1 MGRKKGTYKIRKVLF
16 TYMLGIFL
24 ILSAMSQVVLAE
36 EEPSESVEEVQT
48 QEEVVENL
56 ESISIVQE
64 EMPEESE
71 NIQIILEE
79 IVDNED
85 SAMMATEEVSE
96 NEESTEITSEE
107 PNAEE
112 LINVEELDLG
122 DYMTEMIVGDKQLLV
137 VTVLP
142 MDVSEAKLSYDS
154 SNAEVA
160 TVNGMGRITALKK
173 GKTKITVT
181 CEEVSQSFELT
192 VKEVQNTEIE
202 VKELDLGDC
211 PKEIVIGTSQILSV
225 GVIPADATNVE
236 FKYESNNPNVASVN
250 ALGRLTGKTLGTAEI
265 TVSCGKVRQKFQVTV
280 IKDETK
286 EKVEVTDIEISDYEE
301 ELNVDSLLSL
311 SVTVLPKDATD
322 AEVTYKSS
330 NDQIATVNSSGE
342 VKGIAPGEV
351 IISISAGKI
360 TKEAKITV
368 KIATKG
374 IELNSD
380 YCVMKPNEIFQII
393 AQVQPADAPG
403 EITYK
408 SMNTKVAEVSDN
420 GVITAKACGNAVI
433 AVSNGDLQV
442 SVNVIVNEE
451 QIEHDLEEGNSNI
464 DSEKGKSFPHEVGVN
479 EYPIISAEMLKYF
492 YEKEK
497 VLTIRGEDYTIYLDG
512 KDIVNFENELETKLL
527 FSDENGGL
535 GITVNAKKKLCGKIT
550 IDISNKI
557 TDEKYLYLYNE
568 EKEKYQQIQSKDV
581 SLLCVDTAG
590 KYLVTNKKL
599 SGIHINMLLIL
610 VGCVAVI
617 IGGSVY
623 IGGKKKYWFW

>member
-16 TYMLGIFL
+16 TYMLGMLL
-24 ILSAMSQVVLAE
+24 ILSAMPQVVLAE

-85 SAMMATEEVSE
+85 SASMILEEVSEHEGGTSMQSKEVSQDTDSTMMATEEVSE

-107 PNAEE
+107 PNTEE
-112 LINVEELDLG
+112 LIKVEELDLG

-181 CEEVSQSFELT
+181 CEGVSQSFELT

-265 TVSCGKVRQKFQVTV
+265 TF
-280 IKDETK
+280 
-286 EKVEVTDIEISDYEE
+286 
-301 ELNVDSLLSL
+301 
-311 SVTVLPKDATD
+311 
-322 AEVTYKSS
+322 
-330 NDQIATVNSSGE
+330 
-342 VKGIAPGEV
+342 
-351 IISISAGKI
+351 
-360 TKEAKITV
+360 
-368 KIATKG
+368 
-374 IELNSD
+374 
-380 YCVMKPNEIFQII
+380 
-393 AQVQPADAPG
+393 
-403 EITYK
+403 K
-408 SMNTKVAEVSDN
+408 SMNMKVS
-420 GVITAKACGNAVI
+420 
-433 AVSNGDLQV
+433 
-442 SVNVIVNEE
+442 
-451 QIEHDLEEGNSNI
+451 
-464 DSEKGKSFPHEVGVN
+464 
-479 EYPIISAEMLKYF
+479 
-492 YEKEK
+492 
-497 VLTIRGEDYTIYLDG
+497 
-512 KDIVNFENELETKLL
+512 
-527 FSDENGGL
+527 
-535 GITVNAKKKLCGKIT
+535 
-550 IDISNKI
+550 
-557 TDEKYLYLYNE
+557 
-568 EKEKYQQIQSKDV
+568 
-581 SLLCVDTAG
+581 
-590 KYLVTNKKL
+590 
-599 SGIHINMLLIL
+599 
-610 VGCVAVI
+610 
-617 IGGSVY
+617 
-623 IGGKKKYWFW
+623 

>member
-1 MGRKKGTYKIRKVLF
+1 MGRKKGAYKIRKVLVV
-16 TYMLGIFL
+16 YILGIVL
-24 ILSAMSQVVLAE
+24 ILSAMPQVVQAE
-36 EEPSESVEEVQT
+36 EEYSESLEGEQT
-48 QEEVVENL
+48 QENVLENS
-56 ESISIVQE
+56 ESTPIIQE
-64 EMPEESE
+64 EA
-71 NIQIILEE
+71 LEE
-79 IVDNED
+79 LEIIQMT
-85 SAMMATEEVSE
+85 SEETSE
-96 NEESTEITSEE
+96 NEESTPIASEE
-107 PNAEE
+107 PSEE
-112 LINVEELDLG
+112 PSTEKEDIVKPEELDLG
-122 DYMTEMIVGDKQLLV
+122 DYLTEMIVGDKQLLV

-142 MDVSEAKLSYDS
+142 MDVSQPELSYHS

-181 CEEVSQSFELT
+181 CEGVSQSFELT
-192 VKEVQNTEIE
+192 VKEVQNTEVE

-250 ALGRLTGKTLGTAEI
+250 ALGRLTGKTLGKAEI

-301 ELNVDSLLSL
+301 ELDVDSLLSL

-557 TDEKYLYLYNE
+557 TDEKNLYLYNE

-623 IGGKKKYWFW
+623 IGVKKKYWFW